1 MSEVENLMSLLKILQ
16 SVECEKEIF
25 DLAVQIAPLQ
35 PSLSYDNAKLLTFAL
50 KEQINRKRQA
60 YKTLKTIIEQ
70 KKSVKKEYKIG
81 KLVEQNV
88 LILQQIV
95 QLCNT
100 AINTIDNF
108 LIPQNSHDLKIT
120 ALLNLTFGDLLRY
133 KLECIKNES
142 ERKIFLRDANFRYQ
156 KAETLATQ
164 LLQVYDPLVIT
175 IGLNYAIFLY
185 DQQHDRQ
192 GAIKRAQ
199 KTLEDS
205 KMIRSDKTDDYQDA
219 MRLQQL
225 LKDNINQWTHFE
237 D

>member
-1 MSEVENLMSLLKILQ
+1 MSEVENLMALLKILQ
-16 SVECEKEIF
+16 SCECEKDIF
-25 DLAVQIAPLQ
+25 DLAVKIAPMQ
-35 PSLSYDNAKLLTFAL
+35 PVLTYESARLLTFAL

-60 YKTLKTIIEQ
+60 YKTLKSIIEQ
-70 KKSVKKEYKIG
+70 KKSLKKDYKVG
-81 KLVEQNV
+81 KLVESNV
-88 LILQQIV
+88 LILQQVV
-95 QLCNT
+95 QLCTT
-100 AINTIDNF
+100 AINTIDNY
-108 LIPQNSHDLKIT
+108 LIPQNSHDPKIT

-142 ERKIFLRDANFRYQ
+142 ERKNILRDANFRYQ
-156 KAETLATQ
+156 KAETLASEN
-164 LLQVYDPLVIT
+164 LQIFDPLVVT

-185 DQQHDRQ
+185 HQQHDRQ

-205 KMIRSDKTDDYQDA
+205 KMIRPDKTDDYQDC